1 MCDTDEISGCT
12 DDTACNY
19 NPLATDEDGSCA
31 TLDACGICGGEG
43 IPEGECDCAGNELD
57 ALGICGGD
65 CLEDLDSDGVC
76 DVDEVCGC
84 DDDTAINYDPSATED
99 DGNCNY
105 DTAAPETFVFTPT
118 PMSGTFY
125 GTINIDGV
133 MATGLDWISA
143 FDESGNCAGATSIL
157 MNEGVAYANL
167 TIYGDDM
174 TTSLPDEGM
183 NPGEGFQLVFYDAS
197 EDVFVTYVDD
207 LGNEFLSGWE
217 NTYGAPIPGWN
228 NPTALFDFLTAVPC
242 EGDYNEDG
250 LVQLTDLLDFLSL
263 YGTACTGCAADS
275 NDDGLIQLTD
285 LLNFLG
291 VYGSNCP

>member
-1 MCDTDEISGCT
+1 METSLT
-12 DDTACNY
+12 LSAY
-19 NPLATDEDGSCA
+19 PLATDEDGSCA

-76 DVDEVCGC
+76 DVDEVWGC

-105 DTAAPETFVFTPT
+105 DTTAPETFVFTPT

-207 LGNEFLSGWE
+207 LGNEFLPGWE
-217 NTYGAPIPGWN
+217 NTYGAPIPAWN
-228 NPTALFDFLTAVPC
+228 NPSALFNFLTAVPC

-250 LVQLTDLLDFLSL
+250 QVQLTDLLDFLSL
-263 YGTACTGCAADS
+263 YGTACTGCVQDS
-275 NDDGLIQLTD
+275 NDDGFIQLTD

-291 VYGSNCP
+291 VYGNDCP

>member
-1 MCDTDEISGCT
+1 
-12 DDTACNY
+12 
-19 NPLATDEDGSCA
+19 
-31 TLDACGICGGEG
+31 
-43 IPEGECDCAGNELD
+43 LD

-76 DVDEVCGC
+76 DVDEVWGC

-105 DTAAPETFVFTPT
+105 DTTAPETFVFTPT

-207 LGNEFLSGWE
+207 LGNEFLPGWE
-217 NTYGAPIPGWN
+217 NTYGAPIPAWN
-228 NPTALFDFLTAVPC
+228 NPSALFDFLTAVPC

-250 LVQLTDLLDFLSL
+250 QVQLTDLLDFLTA
-263 YGTACTGCAADS
+263 YGSACTGCPQDS

-291 VYGSNCP
+291 VYGNDCP